1 VDELPIV
8 LFVWIILTAIL
19 VPVFLSQRPG
29 SKSRMKELAGL
40 VEPLGFD
47 VRSDFDNESA
57 AHFYSHHPKVG
68 LRFNITS
75 VITSV
80 CVADYDSIR
89 IVVMEYRVGD
99 AGCEQYFLGINS
111 SISAPP
117 FEIKCRDTESIW
129 TKDLFATDP
138 VRFDED
144 PDFDKYF
151 VVRGDPERVRVFL
164 NPDRRKALCETFD
177 LPDRVSVCG
186 DSVLIKYTNRIKAAT
201 FEGNVRQCLAVTK
214 LMMGGAVQRD
224 GDLQKPHNL

>member
-1 VDELPIV
+1 MDELPIV
-8 LFVWIILTAIL
+8 LFVWILLTAIL

-57 AHFYSHHPKVG
+57 DYFYQHNPTFG
-68 LRFNITS
+68 WRFN
-75 VITSV
+75 ITSV

-89 IVVMEYRVGD
+89 IVVMEYRVGE
-99 AGCEQYFLGINS
+99 GIRKQYFLGINS

-117 FEIKCRDTESIW
+117 FEIKIRDTETIW
-129 TKDLFATDP
+129 NKDLFATDP
-138 VRFDED
+138 VRFEED
-144 PDFDKYF
+144 PEFDGNF
-151 VVRGDPERVRVFL
+151 VVRGDPERVRTFL
-164 NPDRRKALCETFD
+164 NPDRRKALCKTFD
-177 LPDRVSVCG
+177 LPNSVSVCG
-186 DSVLIKYTNRIKAAT
+186 DSVLIEYTNHIKAAT

>member
-1 VDELPIV
+1 VDDLTIA
-8 LFVWIILTAIL
+8 LTVWIILTAIIL
-19 VPVFLSQRPG
+19 TMFFGRRPG
-29 SKSRMKELAGL
+29 NKWRMKELAGL

-57 AHFYSHHPKVG
+57 AYFYQHNPTFFG
-68 LRFNITS
+68 WRFNINA
-75 VITSV
+75 V

-151 VVRGDPERVRVFL
+151 VVRGDPERVRAFL